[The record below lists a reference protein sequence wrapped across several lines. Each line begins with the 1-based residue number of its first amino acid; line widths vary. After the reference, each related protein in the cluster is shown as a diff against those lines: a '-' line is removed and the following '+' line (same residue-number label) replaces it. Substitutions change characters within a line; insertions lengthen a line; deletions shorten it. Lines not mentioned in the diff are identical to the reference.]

1 MTKIS
6 VKKVGKRGNVFIG
19 SGLPTA
25 GQVRYIFFS

>member
-6 VKKVGKRGNVFIG
+6 MKKVEKRGNVFIG

-25 GQVRYIFFS
+25 RQVRYIFFS